1 MRYGIV
7 SDIHSNLEALEA
19 VLDALSKEKIDKY
32 ICVGDIVGYGADA
45 RACIKKVRQ
54 LNIVTVLGNHD
65 AGCIGFTDLSY
76 FNERAKAAVIWT
88 KEILSQSDLE
98 YLKTLRLVIEMGDF
112 TLAHGTLDNPEAFHY
127 MLDTYWAS
135 RSFDA
140 MKTRILFVGH
150 SHVPGIFEHKKGN
163 LKYFH
168 QEKIKPSKNAKY
180 IVNTGSVGQP
190 RDGDSR
196 ACFVIYDTLH
206 DEICIKRVE
215 YDIEKAK
222 DKILK
227 ASLPP
232 MLADRLSRG
241 M

>member
-1 MRYGIV
+1 M
-7 SDIHSNLEALEA
+7 
-19 VLDALSKEKIDKY
+19 
-32 ICVGDIVGYGADA
+32 
-45 RACIKKVRQ
+45 
-54 LNIVTVLGNHD
+54 GNHD

-76 FNERAKAAVIWT
+76 FSEHAKAAVIWT
-88 KEILSQSDLE
+88 KEILNQSDLE

-127 MLDTYWAS
+127 MLDTCRAS

-163 LKYFH
+163 LKYFY
-168 QEKIKPSKNAKY
+168 QEKIKLSENAKY
-180 IVNTGSVGQP
+180 IINTGSVGQP
-190 RDGDSR
+190 RDGNSR
-196 ACFVIYDTLH
+196 ASFVIYDTLQN
-206 DEICIKRVE
+206 EIYIKRIE
-215 YDIEKAK
+215 YDIEKARE
-222 DKILK
+222 KILK
-227 ASLPP
+227 AGLPP

>member
-7 SDIHSNLEALEA
+7 SDIHSNLEAFEA
-19 VLDALSKEKIDKY
+19 VLDALSKEKIDRY
-32 ICVGDIVGYGADA
+32 ICVGDIVGYGADP

-76 FNERAKAAVIWT
+76 FNEHAKAAVIWT
-88 KEILSQSDLE
+88 KEILNQSDLE

-112 TLAHGTLDNPEAFHY
+112 TLVHGTLDNPEAFHY
-127 MLDTYWAS
+127 MLDTYRAL

-150 SHVPGIFEHKKGN
+150 SHVPGIFEYKKDN
-163 LKYFH
+163 LKYFY
-168 QEKIKPSKNAKY
+168 QKKIKPSENAKY

-196 ACFVIYDTLH
+196 ASFVIYDT
-206 DEICIKRVE
+206 DQNEIYIKRIE
-215 YDIEKAK
+215 YDIEKARK
-222 DKILK
+222 KILK
-227 ASLPP
+227 TDLPP
-232 MLADRLSRG
+232 ILADRLSRG

>member
-1 MRYGIV
+1 M
-7 SDIHSNLEALEA
+7 
-19 VLDALSKEKIDKY
+19 
-32 ICVGDIVGYGADA
+32 GDIVGYGADP

-65 AGCIGFTDLSY
+65 AGCIGVTDLSY
-76 FNERAKAAVIWT
+76 FNEHAKAAVIWT
-88 KEILSQSDLE
+88 KEILNQSDLE

-127 MLDTYWAS
+127 MLDTYQAL

-150 SHVPGIFEHKKGN
+150 SHVPGIFEYKNGN
-163 LKYFH
+163 LKYFC
-168 QEKIKPSKNAKY
+168 QEKIKPYKNAKY

-190 RDGDSR
+190 RDGDKR
-196 ACFVIYDTLH
+196 ASFVIYDTH
-206 DEICIKRVE
+206 SDEICIKRVK
-215 YDIEKAK
+215 YDIGKAK
-222 DKILK
+222 EKILK
-227 ASLPP
+227 AGLPS